1 MFVKNLILTLLII
14 LSVQFSRAQKFV
26 DDTDSVNENNIVW
39 HPSRKL
45 AWKDFKATPP
55 SVSETNASA
64 STNCG
69 FDVSA
74 QSNSNRQLIA
84 VSIKNVFY
92 GDKSW
97 VRLNKSDL
105 TKLLEHEQAH
115 FDLCEVYARRLRKRV
130 EDSNYKLNID
140 TAILEVFE
148 AFKQRQLLY
157 DKETNHSRNKEK
169 QAEWIKII
177 ANELQ
182 ELNAYLN

>member
-1 MFVKNLILTLLII
+1 MKIII
-14 LSVQFSRAQKFV
+14 LSILIFFTAQFSNAQRL
-26 DDTDSVNENNIVW
+26 NENVERIDEYEVVW
-39 HPSRKL
+39 DVDRKL
-45 AWKDFKATPP
+45 TWEDFKATPP
-55 SVSETNASA
+55 SISETNASA

-84 VSIKNVFY
+84 VTIKNIFY
-92 GDKSW
+92 GNKSW
-97 VRLNKSDL
+97 VRMDKSDL